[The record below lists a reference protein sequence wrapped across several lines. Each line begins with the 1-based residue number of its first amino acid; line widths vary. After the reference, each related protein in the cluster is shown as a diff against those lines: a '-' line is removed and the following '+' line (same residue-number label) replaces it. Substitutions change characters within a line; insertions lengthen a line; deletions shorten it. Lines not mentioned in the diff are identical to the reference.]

1 MVGYRAKY
9 PEKIH
14 HQGSTLLSVDMHPQH
29 IQCREGTQYF
39 KSQNPNPN
47 ILIGAVVGGPAG
59 DYSFGLLQ
67 QAYY

>member
-1 MVGYRAKY
+1 
-9 PEKIH
+9 
-14 HQGSTLLSVDMHPQH
+14 MHPQH